1 MGKYKI
7 GYLLE
12 QLVYVMHTIAYQ
24 HPLIKR
30 SLRFYLPLNKNTL
43 KENLTNLKNGRQ
55 DGQRLQNIN

>member
-43 KENLTNLKNGRQ
+43 KENLTNLKNGR
-55 DGQRLQNIN
+55 